1 MLWPTTN
8 VAPCTAA
15 AMVRWSAELV
25 SSAGRALRVRVEALR
40 RGLQIIDAT
49 QTQVRAGVRARARA
63 LCMQPAPAALER
75 AC

>member
-1 MLWPTTN
+1 
-8 VAPCTAA
+8 
-15 AMVRWSAELV
+15 MVRWSAELV

-49 QTQVRAGVRARARA
+49 QTQVRACVHVRARA

>member
-1 MLWPTTN
+1 
-8 VAPCTAA
+8 
-15 AMVRWSAELV
+15 MVRWSAELV

-49 QTQVRAGVRARARA
+49 QTQVRVRARA